1 MARRDITGAV
11 DFDHLDRL
19 TGGDAAVNAE
29 VVDLFCEQAE
39 LWTRV
44 LDPDGDASA
53 WRDGAHTLKGS
64 ALGLGAHALAEACSA
79 AEAEW
84 TADAER
90 KSALRM
96 DIDHALAL
104 VMADIA
110 AWRHEQLLRELKS
123 PI

>member
-11 DFDHLDRL
+11 DFAHLDRL

-29 VVDLFCEQAE
+29 VLDLFCEQAD

-44 LDPDGDASA
+44 LDPNGDASA

-64 ALGLGAHALAEACSA
+64 ALGIGAAALAAACAA
-79 AEAEW
+79 AEAGW
-84 TADAER
+84 SADADR
-90 KSALRM
+90 KSDIRM
-96 DIDHALAL
+96 EIDHALAL